1 MRWRYL
7 PLVKVQQLSRFLA
20 FDLGLHHIPVF
31 IIHTPPCCWVLTDKQ
46 STHGSRELTPSPS
59 NSDKSFQQALFYR
72 KGIKHV
78 LFPQCLALSQQIPRS
93 PSTDT
98 QTKTKQNQ
106 LIADN
111 LQNLNC
117 TRVTMLPSWHTEFP
131 RDDTTTYYFRYRSS
145 EQHFLKVC
153 PLEYFVICFTYKLLP
168 SMIHFS

>member
-46 STHGSRELTPSPS
+46 STHSGRELTPSPS

-78 LFPQCLALSQQIPRS
+78 LFPHCLVLSQQIPRS

-98 QTKTKQNQ
+98 QSKTKQNQ
-106 LIADN
+106 QIDVN
-111 LQNLNC
+111 LQNIEWIVLVWRC
-117 TRVTMLPSWHTEFP
+117 
-131 RDDTTTYYFRYRSS
+131 FRYDTRNSRDMTQQHTTSGTASS

-153 PLEYFVICFTYKLLP
+153 PL
-168 SMIHFS
+168 